1 MDWVYVSLNFFPTKK
16 KKKFVKKKNGPLSVV
31 SSNVWSTAQAEVTF
45 KASGFCWSV
54 RLNCVTNCKISFGKF
69 FALTK
74 FLMVVDSYW
83 IDCISP
89 TNNGKCGSTL
99 TQENV
104 SSKCNYAVTIYDRY
118 HVLLCSSDPG
128 RPPSPN
134 PQSRLTAVMAG
145 TSMSSV
151 LCPHCSSTEK

>member
-1 MDWVYVSLNFFPTKK
+1 MS
-16 KKKFVKKKNGPLSVV
+16 VKYGPLSVV
-31 SSNVWSTAQAEVTF
+31 NSNLWSMAHTEVTY

-54 RLNCVTNCKISFGKF
+54 WLNCVIF
-69 FALTK
+69 FCPHK
-74 FLMVVDSYW
+74 NFQMVVDSYW
-83 IDCISP
+83 IVCISP
-89 TNNGKCGSTL
+89 TNNGKCGGTL
-99 TQENV
+99 TQENA
-104 SSKCNYAVTIYDRY
+104 SSKCNCAVTIYDHY

-145 TSMSSV
+145 TFMSSV